1 MSLAGTPESTKSRS
15 VSNLEE
21 TLARV
26 AQWILARGV
35 AVDKVAETMRQAIV
49 VALLGARHPG
59 LEAPGSDP
67 ATRLPIELFES
78 LGEWFTETDPA
89 DVAQSLLEWE
99 VREATGVGHEIAVD
113 ATDPPM
119 VLVSSPTT
127 RRARGVYF
135 TPTKLVE
142 SLVDRALA
150 PWNNAP
156 RDLDRVTVLDP
167 ACGDGRF
174 LVAAAR
180 WIWQRIEQ
188 NGTPDPKIRRRVITH
203 CLFGIDLDPLSVH
216 LARHAVWQA
225 AELPGSPPRE
235 LVDHLVTADALL
247 DCPFPDDDVDRF
259 ELVIGNPPFGSF
271 SGRQALAIDPDLKQ
285 KYLARWGGDA
295 WDTLHGMFVRRSLE
309 LAGHSLAL
317 VLPTQI
323 THLESYDEL
332 RSAVTREMSVH
343 DVRDHGED
351 VFEGEAVAP
360 VVTLIARRDD
370 TGTAKWTDTVT
381 PGWVTELRGRGDSLG
396 RLVGDPGVHTGNCAN
411 RLVSPLADT
420 STETDTGVGLLEGK
434 QVHRWRCDPPAKTLK
449 LDYCADDGEYFTIR
463 PLKTYRRARF
473 VIRQT
478 ARHPIVGP
486 KRGTEY
492 FRNSLLA
499 LFDPDNGYDVGYV
512 VGLLNSRLIRFL
524 YTTSVRESAQ
534 ASFPQV
540 KVGSLRDLPIIWP
553 DLDDSGQ
560 RAAYRSIV
568 EDVARLL
575 ELRGSGPTVETLESR
590 IDECVMSIYG
600 LSGSARDDVF
610 ACT

>member
-1 MSLAGTPESTKSRS
+1 MSLAGTPESTKPRS

-26 AQWILARGV
+26 AQWILARDV
-35 AVDKVAETMRQAIV
+35 AVDQVAETMRQTIV
-49 VALLGARHPG
+49 VALLGARDP
-59 LEAPGSDP
+59 DP
-67 ATRLPIELFES
+67 AASGPDPGTQLPVELFES
-78 LGEWFTETDPA
+78 LDAWFTETDPA

-99 VREATGVGHEIAVD
+99 VREATGDGHEVPVD
-113 ATDPPM
+113 ATDPPV
-119 VLVSSPTT
+119 VLALSPAT
-127 RRARGVYF
+127 RRARGVYY
-135 TPTKLVE
+135 TPARLVE

-180 WIWQRIEQ
+180 WIWQRLEQ
-188 NGTPDPKIRRRVITH
+188 HGAPDPATRRRVIAN
-203 CLFGIDLDPLSVH
+203 CLFGVDLDPLSVH

-225 AELPGSPPRE
+225 AELPGSPPGE

-247 DCPFPDDDVDRF
+247 DCPFPDDAVDRF
-259 ELVIGNPPFGSF
+259 DLVVGNPPFGSF
-271 SGRQALAIDPDLKQ
+271 SGRQALDIDPDLKQ
-285 KYLARWGGDA
+285 RYLARWGGDA
-295 WDTLHGMFVRRSLE
+295 WDTLHGMFVRRGLE
-309 LAGHSLAL
+309 LARHSLAL
-317 VLPTQI
+317 VLPTQV
-323 THLESYDEL
+323 THLESYADL

-343 DVRDHGED
+343 EVKDHGEG
-351 VFEGEAVAP
+351 VFQGEAVAP

-370 TGTAKWTDTVT
+370 TGTASWTDMVT
-381 PGWVTELRGRGDSLG
+381 PVWVTELRERGDSLG

-420 STETDTGVGLLEGK
+420 PTETETEIGLLEGR
-434 QVHRWRCDPPAKTLK
+434 QVHRWRCDPPAKTLR
-449 LDYCADDGEYFTIR
+449 LDYRAVDGEYFTIR
-463 PLKTYRRARF
+463 PLETYRRARF

-499 LFDPDNGYDVGYV
+499 LFDPDNGYDAGYL

-553 DLDDSGQ
+553 DLDDPGQ

-568 EDVARLL
+568 ESVSQLL
-575 ELRGSGPTVETLESR
+575 KLRGSGPTVEALERR
-590 IDECVMSIYG
+590 IDECVLAIYG
-600 LSGSARDDVF
+600 LDRSARDDVF
-610 ACT
+610 ACE

>member
-1 MSLAGTPESTKSRS
+1 M
-15 VSNLEE
+15 SNLEE

-67 ATRLPIELFES
+67 ATHLPIELFES

-113 ATDPPM
+113 ATGPPM

-127 RRARGVYF
+127 RRTRGVYF
-135 TPTKLVE
+135 TPAKLVE

-188 NGTPDPKIRRRVITH
+188 HGAPDPKIRRRVITH

-225 AELPGSPPRE
+225 AELPGSPPGE

-295 WDTLHGMFVRRSLE
+295 WDTLHGMFVRRRARNSPAIHSHSCCPPRSLTWKVTTPQIGRDPRDVRARGQGPRGGRVRGRGSGTGGNTDRPPRRHRKSQ
-309 LAGHSLAL
+309 LDRHGHSRLG
-317 VLPTQI
+317 
-323 THLESYDEL
+323 H
-332 RSAVTREMSVH
+332 R
-343 DVRDHGED
+343 
-351 VFEGEAVAP
+351 
-360 VVTLIARRDD
+360 
-370 TGTAKWTDTVT
+370 T
-381 PGWVTELRGRGDSLG
+381 PDRGDSLG
-396 RLVGDPGVHTGNCAN
+396 GLVGDPGVHTGNCAN
-411 RLVSPLADT
+411 RLVSPLPTLD
-420 STETDTGVGLLEGK
+420 GN
-434 QVHRWRCDPPAKTLK
+434 RYRCRVT
-449 LDYCADDGEYFTIR
+449 
-463 PLKTYRRARF
+463 RRQAG
-473 VIRQT
+473 
-478 ARHPIVGP
+478 A
-486 KRGTEY
+486 
-492 FRNSLLA
+492 SLA
-499 LFDPDNGYDVGYV
+499 
-512 VGLLNSRLIRFL
+512 
-524 YTTSVRESAQ
+524 
-534 ASFPQV
+534 
-540 KVGSLRDLPIIWP
+540 
-553 DLDDSGQ
+553 
-560 RAAYRSIV
+560 
-568 EDVARLL
+568 
-575 ELRGSGPTVETLESR
+575 
-590 IDECVMSIYG
+590 M
-600 LSGSARDDVF
+600 
-610 ACT
+610 